1 MTEERNKLLDMPGVT
16 IFDNV
21 DYAME
26 EAEFLSQTTDKD
38 HSIVGVPDAQGN
50 IDQFLVMERSR
61 AITTCAV
68 ILETFL
74 AMDKDRTKGVH

>member
-1 MTEERNKLLDMPGVT
+1 MTDERNKLLDMPGIS

-26 EAEFLSQTTDKD
+26 EAEFLSNTTHKD
-38 HSIVGVPDAQGN
+38 HAIVGVPNQDGS
-50 IDQFLVMERSR
+50 IDQYVVMERSR

-74 AMDKDRTKGVH
+74 AMEKQTLPGVH